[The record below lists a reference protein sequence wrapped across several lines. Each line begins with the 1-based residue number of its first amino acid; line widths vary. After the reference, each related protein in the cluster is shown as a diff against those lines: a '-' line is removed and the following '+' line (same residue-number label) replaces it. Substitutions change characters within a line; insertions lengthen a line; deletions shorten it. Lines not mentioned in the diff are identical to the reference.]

1 MKRNLAALEG
11 DTFDLLVIGGGIQGA
26 FAAWDAVTRG
36 LSVALV
42 EKADFGAATS
52 ANSLK
57 TIHGGIRH
65 LQGAEFGRLRQS
77 IRERSLLMRV
87 APHLVRPL
95 PVLIP
100 TYHGLKTGRALF
112 RLALIIND
120 MVGFDRNSLAGG
132 DGIIPRSRIL
142 TPDETLA
149 LFGGF
154 DRNRLTGGALWYDAQ
169 LVDSERLT
177 LSCLLS
183 AAERG
188 AVLANY
194 TEATELLSAGSRVRG
209 VRVRDRAGSGDFVE
223 VRARTVLNTTGPWSP
238 FLFPATAMAAPVL
251 HRGLALG
258 INLVTRGNQLQVAIG
273 FRSKRADR
281 GLVGGD
287 RRYLF
292 ATPWRDATL
301 FGTYYTVHSGVPDDM
316 NVAQANLADFV
327 DELNEAC
334 PFLELSLKDVSAYH
348 AGLLPRRGMGL
359 GPSELTLAPRH
370 RIVDHSRTGGPIGL
384 ITVRSVKYTFAR
396 RVAQEAIDRVFA
408 AMDRKVPRCLTG
420 ELPVWGGESAVTDS
434 SSRAGDASSASKKL
448 ASVYGSRW
456 PEVANACPEDRDWTE
471 AIGDDESSPLRCQVL
486 WAVRKEMALRLP
498 DVVFRRTQMGAVAC
512 PTPALLKAVARIMG
526 EELRW
531 DENRRA
537 AEVKDVVRSYLPLE
551 YGPSS

>member
-1 MKRNLAALEG
+1 MIRNLAALEG

-26 FAAWDAVTRG
+26 FAVWDAVTRG
-36 LSVALV
+36 LSVALI

-77 IRERSLLMRV
+77 IRERSLLMRI

-100 TYHGLKTGRALF
+100 TYRGLKTGRTLF
-112 RLALIIND
+112 RLALFIND
-120 MVGFDRNSLAGG
+120 LVGFDRNSLAGEG
-132 DGIIPRSRIL
+132 GIIPRSRIL

-154 DRNRLTGGALWYDAQ
+154 DRNGLSGGALWYDAQ

-194 TEATELLSAGSRVRG
+194 AEATELLSSGSRVRG
-209 VRVRDRAGSGDFVE
+209 VRVRDRAGSGEFVE

-238 FLFPATAMAAPVL
+238 FLFPGTAMVSPFL

-258 INLVTRGNQLQVAIG
+258 INLVTRGSPLQVAIG
-273 FRSKRADR
+273 FRSKRGDR
-281 GLVGGD
+281 DLVGGA

-292 ATPWRDATL
+292 ATPWRDATI
-301 FGTYYTVHSGVPDDM
+301 FGTYYTVHGGPADDM
-316 NVAQANLADFV
+316 KVAQASLEDFV

-334 PFLELSLKDVSAYH
+334 PFLELSLREVSAYH
-348 AGLLPRRGMGL
+348 AGLLPRRGTGL
-359 GPSELTLAPRH
+359 GPSELPLASRH
-370 RIVDHSRTGGPIGL
+370 RIVDHSRVGGPVGL

-408 AMDRKVPRCLTG
+408 VMDSKAPRCLTG
-420 ELPVWGGESAVTDS
+420 ELPVWGAESAVSGSLDRDRDT
-434 SSRAGDASSASKKL
+434 SSASKHL
-448 ASVYGSRW
+448 ASIYGGRW
-456 PEVANACPEDRDWTE
+456 PEVANACPADREWTA
-471 AIGDDESSPLRCQVL
+471 AIGDDDSSPLRCQVL
-486 WAVRKEMALRLP
+486 WAVRREMALRLP
-498 DVVFRRTQMGAVAC
+498 DVIFRRTQMGAVAC
-512 PTPALLKAVARIMG
+512 PAPVQLEAVARIMG
-526 EELRW
+526 EELGW

-551 YGPSS
+551 CGPSS